1 MQAITFLILSTMNLA
16 YKSSVSLFPTVFIL
30 GDIKVHVGSINYSYV
45 ASDIEA
51 PIYQH
56 FYIQAVLEVPN
67 CYNLE
72 KCGQTFRV
80 RVRTY
85 S

>member
-1 MQAITFLILSTMNLA
+1 MNLA

-30 GDIKVHVGSINYSYV
+30 EDIKVHVGSINHSYV

-56 FYIQAVLEVPN
+56 FYIQAILEVPN
-67 CYNLE
+67 VNPYACHVW
-72 KCGQTFRV
+72 FRWCFNN
-80 RVRTY
+80 T
-85 S
+85 